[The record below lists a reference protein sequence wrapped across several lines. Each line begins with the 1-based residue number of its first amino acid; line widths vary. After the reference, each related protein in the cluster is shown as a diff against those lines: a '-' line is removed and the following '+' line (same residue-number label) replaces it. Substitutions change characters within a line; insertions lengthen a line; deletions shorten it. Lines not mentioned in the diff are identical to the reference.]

1 MRLTGLLFLD
11 NQKKHPENSTSLY
24 DWLDWI
30 YAKSNEAQS
39 GSFVFWQLVEFAL
52 VHVWAADN
60 LTIYFTVDSPKLH
73 VESMY
78 NVMDWYRIL
87 QSLPRQVQRRNE
99 IYRQALVYVLSQ
111 APSWQIPDTIVG
123 DIASAKELEQR
134 KDRLKLLTAGVT
146 ERSVAVSY

>member
-11 NQKKHPENSTSLY
+11 SQKKHPENSTSLY

-30 YAKSNEAQS
+30 YAKSNEAQPD
-39 GSFVFWQLVEFAL
+39 SFVFWQLVEFAL
-52 VHVWAADN
+52 VHVWEADS
-60 LTIYFTVDSPKLH
+60 LTIYFTIDSPKLH
-73 VESMY
+73 VESIY

-87 QSLPRQVQRRNE
+87 QLLPRQVQRRNE

-111 APSWQIPDTIVG
+111 LPSWQILDTIAG